1 MRVYTER
8 LIIFTRY
15 PEPGQTKT
23 RMIPVLGA
31 HGAAQLQR
39 LMTEATLKTAQE
51 VKLKRCLSLVIYFTG
66 GSLTLMQQ
74 WLGEDLT
81 YCSQSPGDLGEKLQS
96 ALLDSHNHQMSRVV
110 FIGIDCPDL
119 NADILNQAF
128 ADLDTSDVVIGP
140 AVDGGYYLI
149 GLSRFVP
156 ELFQGITWGTD
167 LVFAQT
173 QKIAQS
179 LDLVVS
185 YLPIL
190 RDVDRPEDL

>member
-1 MRVYTER
+1 MSLQRER

-15 PEPGQTKT
+15 PEPGKTKT

-39 LMTEATLKTAQE
+39 VMTEATLKIAQE
-51 VKLKRCLSLVIYFTG
+51 VELKRCLSLVIYFTG

-74 WLGEDLT
+74 WLGKDLT
-81 YCSQSPGDLGEKLQS
+81 YFVQSQGDLGEKLQS
-96 ALLDSHNHQMSRVV
+96 ALLDSHNHRISKVV
-110 FIGIDCPDL
+110 FIGVDCPDL
-119 NADILNQAF
+119 NTEILNQAF

-149 GLSRFVP
+149 GLSRFLP
-156 ELFQGITWGTD
+156 ELFDGITWGTD
-167 LVFAQT
+167 VVFTQT

-179 LDLVVS
+179 LGLVVS